1 MTKFLIRTRFATR
14 PKSWWLRFRT
24 QNGDPKVSYGN
35 SDNATTGGLALTYK
49 TKHYD
54 FNGDFICD
62 TQFYMIYMNWLNHVL
77 CDYVTGSLWSPYVLV
92 AMCMC
97 MQFYDFLW
105 YTILSSWNMIVF
117 YNTYMHK
124 YIMCSLNQLS
134 TCG

>member
-1 MTKFLIRTRFATR
+1 MKFLIRTRFATGS
-14 PKSWWLRFRT
+14 KSWGLRFQT
-24 QNGDPKVSYGN
+24 QNGDPKVSY
-35 SDNATTGGLALTYK
+35 SISISATIGGLALTYK

-62 TQFYMIYMNWLNHVL
+62 KQFYMIHMNWLNHVL
-77 CDYVTGSLWSPYVLV
+77 CDYVTGSLCSPHVLV
-92 AMCMC
+92 AMC

-105 YTILSSWNMIVF
+105 YMILTSWNMIVF

-134 TCG
+134 TCE